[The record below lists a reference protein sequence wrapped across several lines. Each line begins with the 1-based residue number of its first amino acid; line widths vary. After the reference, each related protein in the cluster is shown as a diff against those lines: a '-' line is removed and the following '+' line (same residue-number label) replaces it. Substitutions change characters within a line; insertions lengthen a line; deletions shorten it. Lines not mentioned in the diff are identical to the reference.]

1 VTDLLSAIPRPIPPR
16 AQAALRRAADLAR
29 STRQAEVLPQ
39 HVMLGILSGPGVA
52 VEAFD
57 RLGVSTEALA
67 TAVQAGLPP
76 AGDPAETDRPLSSQ
90 TRQLLDR
97 ALAEAD
103 RRGHPYVGTEHIVVV
118 MTEDPAFEALLTAQ
132 GVSGEQVRDAITAE
146 LVKYGR

>member
-1 VTDLLSAIPRPIPPR
+1 LLSAIPRPIPPR

-29 STRQAEVLPQ
+29 STGHAEVLPQ
-39 HVMLGILSGPGVA
+39 HVLLGILSGPGVA
-52 VEAFD
+52 VEAFN

-67 TAVQAGLPP
+67 AAVQSTLPSAGE
-76 AGDPAETDRPLSSQ
+76 AADSDRPLSSR

-118 MTEDPAFEALLTAQ
+118 MTEDPAFEPLFTAQ
-132 GVSGEQVRDAITAE
+132 GVSSEQVRDAITAE
-146 LVKYGR
+146 LAKYGR